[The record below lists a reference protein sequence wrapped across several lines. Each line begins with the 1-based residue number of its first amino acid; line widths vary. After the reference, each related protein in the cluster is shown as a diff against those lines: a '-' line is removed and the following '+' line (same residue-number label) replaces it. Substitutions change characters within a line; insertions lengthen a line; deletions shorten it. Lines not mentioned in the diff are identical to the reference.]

1 MRKEWH
7 DDGRTRRSKLDRYLL
22 LTMKTEIQKTF
33 TDISAALA
41 SGCHW
46 SGSADS
52 GSVVSNVSVL
62 FAESRDERV
71 IRGVQLSGDVLYVMP
86 TESLDMVQLN
96 VGDTVY
102 VDLP

>member
-1 MRKEWH
+1 
-7 DDGRTRRSKLDRYLL
+7 
-22 LTMKTEIQKTF
+22 MKTEIQRTF

-46 SGSADS
+46 SGSVDS
-52 GSVVSNVSVL
+52 GSIVSNVSVL
-62 FAESRDERV
+62 FAESREESV